1 MKLDT
6 NKNNNDVGDDFGD
19 GGRKYVGT
27 VVGID
32 GCVYGMPYNFTIIVQ
47 YDPFVNDTTSFV
59 EEDAVIE
66 ENGGGSP
73 MEDD

>member
-1 MKLDT
+1 
-6 NKNNNDVGDDFGD
+6 
-19 GGRKYVGT
+19 
-27 VVGID
+27 
-32 GCVYGMPYNFTIIVQ
+32 MPYDFTIIVQ

>member
-1 MKLDT
+1 MTLEMEAGST
-6 NKNNNDVGDDFGD
+6 LERLLALTDVCMEW
-19 GGRKYVGT
+19 T
-27 VVGID
+27 T
-32 GCVYGMPYNFTIIVQ
+32 YNFTIIVQ

-59 EEDAVIE
+59 EEDAVIN